1 MDLPLEGKTI
11 VVTGAN
17 AGIGLATTKELVRMG
32 AYVMMVSRNRQKGQI
47 ALDEVRHSTNRSN
60 VDILYADL
68 SVLSD
73 IQRLAIELLD
83 RLPEIQVLINNA
95 GVFLSE
101 RRLSQDG
108 LEMNFAVNCLA
119 PFLLTHLLLDRLLAS
134 QPARIVNVTS
144 NSQQNAKLDWNNL
157 QAEKNYSLFGTYG
170 TSKLLETLW
179 SYELAR
185 RIKSQGVTVNCL
197 HPGSVKSD
205 IGDEMRG
212 GLALLWRA
220 MKPFLITPEQGAKTS
235 VWAATAP
242 ELEQVTGQYFVK
254 KKSTDSNL
262 LSYDIENQRRA
273 WNLCALLSGLD
284 SHSDEK

>member
-1 MDLPLEGKTI
+1 
-11 VVTGAN
+11 
-17 AGIGLATTKELVRMG
+17 
-32 AYVMMVSRNRQKGQI
+32 MMVSRNRQKGQI
-47 ALDEVRHSTNRSN
+47 ALDQVRHRTNRSN

-73 IQRLAIELLD
+73 IRRLAIELLD
-83 RLPEIQVLINNA
+83 QLPEIHVLINNA

-101 RRLSQDG
+101 RLLSQDG

-119 PFLLTHLLLDRLLAS
+119 PFLLTNLLLDRLLAS

-185 RIKSQGVTVNCL
+185 RIRSQGVTVNCL

-205 IGDEMRG
+205 IGDEMKG
-212 GLALLWRA
+212 GLALLWHA

-254 KKSTDSNL
+254 GESTNFNP
-262 LSYDIENQRRA
+262 LSYDIKNQRRV
-273 WNLCALLSGLD
+273 WDLCVLLSGLG
-284 SHSDEK
+284 SHSDKK